1 MQKYKGTAL
10 KEKLEGRLA
19 CLGTMGIKP
28 GQGRLLMNLILDML
42 LFYLSR
48 TTGVCPQYTIFKRQC
63 RREQHRCVQ
72 TFAL

>member
-10 KEKLEGRLA
+10 KGKLEGRLA

-48 TTGVCPQYTIFKRQC
+48 TTGVCP
-63 RREQHRCVQ
+63 
-72 TFAL
+72 